1 MKKNNFIFYVSYY
14 NAIEKLD
21 RNKMLATLHAIVKY
35 GVTGITPKKM
45 SKTTKSILDLIK
57 PNIDSSQK
65 KYLARITNGKKG
77 GRPKITQL
85 KPNNILTKTQ
95 LKPNQNLNKDKD
107 KDIDIDIIKENTKK
121 KSFESVLNNIQDIEL
136 KKCLH
141 EFITMRDSL
150 KKPLTPYALE
160 LIIKK
165 LYDLSNNPSE
175 QIEIVKQ
182 SITKSW
188 QDLYPLNSK
197 PNKKEDTFEIL
208 KELYIEET
216 QKTNDNEIVID
227 KESL

>member
-1 MKKNNFIFYVSYY
+1 MKKNNFIFYVSYF
-14 NAIEKLD
+14 NAIEKLN
-21 RNKMLATLHAIVKY
+21 RNEMLETLHAIVKY

-45 SKTTKSILDLIK
+45 SNITKSLLDLIK

-65 KYLARITNGKKG
+65 KYLASITNGKKG
-77 GRPKITQL
+77 GRPRKTQKPNENPTITQE
-85 KPNNILTKTQ
+85 
-95 LKPNQNLNKDKD
+95 KPNQNLNKDKD
-107 KDIDIDIIKENTKK
+107 KDIDKDIIKENTKK
-121 KSFESVLNNIQDIEL
+121 KSFESVLNNIQNIEL

-141 EFITMRDSL
+141 EFITMRESL

-165 LYDLSNNPSE
+165 LYNLSNNTDE

-197 PNKKEDTFEIL
+197 PGKKEDTYEIL

-216 QKTNDNEIVID
+216 QKTNDNEIIID
-227 KESL
+227 KEQL

>member
-21 RNKMLATLHAIVKY
+21 RNEMLATLHAIVKY
-35 GVTGITPKKM
+35 GVTGITPKNM

-77 GRPKITQL
+77 GRPKITQQ
-85 KPNNILTKTQ
+85 KPNNNLTKTQ

-107 KDIDIDIIKENTKK
+107 KDIDIDNIKENTKK
-121 KSFESVLNNIQDIEL
+121 KSFESVLNNIQNIEL
-136 KKCLH
+136 RNCLH

-165 LYDLSNNPSE
+165 LYNLSKNLDE

-182 SITKSW
+182 SITKCW